1 MAARCLLVFGRRDG
15 EGCAG
20 LPTPEAGHALTAAVR
35 AGMLARD
42 SAVEILDRDQWLGG
56 GRWGVD
62 G

>member
-35 AGMLARD
+35 AGVLARD
-42 SAVEILDRDQWLGG
+42 SAVEILDRDQW
-56 GRWGVD
+56 
-62 G
+62 